1 MMKCEWMEAKRF
13 LLTSLQNPENVHLV
27 DLDEFD
33 GYGECSC
40 EHFTY
45 RLLPRLKLRKR
56 PLAPACRHLRMA
68 RRQLPLLELEQP
80 QLRH

>member
-68 RRQLPLLELEQP
+68 RRQLPLPVQLER
-80 QLRH
+80 QLD

>member
-1 MMKCEWMEAKRF
+1 MKCEWMEARRF